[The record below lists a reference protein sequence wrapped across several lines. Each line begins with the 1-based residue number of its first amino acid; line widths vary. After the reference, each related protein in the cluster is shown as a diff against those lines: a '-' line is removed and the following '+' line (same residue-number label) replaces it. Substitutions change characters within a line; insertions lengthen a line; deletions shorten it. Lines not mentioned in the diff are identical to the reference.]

1 MPITGG
7 GPLLGDARLAAEDAV
22 RASWLAKG
30 RELSAAELEQM
41 RREMK
46 EADSAAIITFLTA
59 NALVPVT
66 VAVTGGTGVGNGV
79 IT

>member
-7 GPLLGDARLAAEDAV
+7 GAALGAARLAAEDAV
-22 RASWLAKG
+22 RSSWLARN
-30 RELSAAELEQM
+30 RELSAGDLEQM

-46 EADSAAIITFLTA
+46 EADSAAILAFITA
-59 NALVPVT
+59 NALVT
-66 VAVTGGTGVGNGV
+66 VAVVGPTGTGG